1 MDETLEILAAAKKAA
16 DSANIKGILRGSSD
30 ISRCVDCLK
39 KLETCPFNAEIINTH
54 NIYKKLQNLCKHKS
68 RKICSAASRL
78 IDVWKK
84 REIEVSKRL
93 TRPGIIRIKL
103 CPAPPA
109 QPSSHNVSNSP
120 PLQPSSLKMEEST
133 KASNKGLIIRLK
145 MPLQTPV
152 QPSSKKVE
160 DAPRK
165 KVRAMLEEAF
175 SKVAS
180 ESRGKIGKNMCLRDP
195 VEVAATVE
203 SEMFAQMGS
212 CLGNQK
218 TKYRSILFNL
228 RDAKNP
234 DLRRKVLCGDIK
246 PAELI
251 KMKSE
256 EMASNQLKLEM
267 SEIRNRAALRE
278 ESLICQLAECNAV
291 Y

>member
-1 MDETLEILAAAKKAA
+1 MDETLEILAAAKKTA
-16 DSANIKGILRGSSD
+16 DSANIKGILRGKSD

-54 NIYKKLQNLCKHKS
+54 NIYKTLQNLCKHKS

-78 IDVWKK
+78 INL
-84 REIEVSKRL
+84 R
-93 TRPGIIRIKL
+93 
-103 CPAPPA
+103 PAPPA

-152 QPSSKKVE
+152 QPSSQKVE

-195 VEVAATVE
+195 VEVAAMLE
-203 SEMFAQMGS
+203 SEMFTQMGT

-218 TKYRSILFNL
+218 MKYRSILFNL

-256 EMASNQLKLEM
+256 QMASNQLKLEM

-278 ESLICQLAECNAV
+278 ESLICQLRYQERI
-291 Y
+291 

>member
-16 DSANIKGILRGSSD
+16 DSANIKGILLGSSE
-30 ISRCVDCLK
+30 IFRCVDCLK
-39 KLETCPFNAEIINTH
+39 KLETCPFNNELINTH

-93 TRPGIIRIKL
+93 MRPGIIRIKL
-103 CPAPPA
+103 RPAPTA
-109 QPSSHNVSNSP
+109 QLSSDNVSKLP
-120 PLQPSSLKMEEST
+120 PLQPSSLKMVESP

-152 QPSSKKVE
+152 QPSSQKEE
-160 DAPRK
+160 DASRK

-180 ESRGKIGKNMCLRDP
+180 ESRGKIGKNMCSRDP
-195 VEVAATVE
+195 VEVAAMVE
-203 SEMFAQMGS
+203 SEMFTQMGT
-212 CLGNQK
+212 CIGNQK
-218 TKYRSILFNL
+218 MKYRSILFNL
-228 RDAKNP
+228 KDAKNP
-234 DLRRKVLCGDIK
+234 DLRRKVLCGNIQ

-256 EMASNQLKLEM
+256 EMASDQLKLEM
-267 SEIRNRAALRE
+267 SEIRKRAALRE
-278 ESLICQLAECNAV
+278 ESLIHQLSECNAL

>member
-103 CPAPPA
+103 RPAPPA

-120 PLQPSSLKMEEST
+120 PLQSSSLKMEEST

-165 KVRAMLEEAF
+165 KVRAM
-175 SKVAS
+175 
-180 ESRGKIGKNMCLRDP
+180 
-195 VEVAATVE
+195 VE

>member
-16 DSANIKGILRGSSD
+16 DSKPVPSTLKSSTPTTSTRSCKISASTRAERSALR
-30 ISRCVDCLK
+30 L
-39 KLETCPFNAEIINTH
+39 
-54 NIYKKLQNLCKHKS
+54 
-68 RKICSAASRL
+68 SRL

-103 CPAPPA
+103 RPAPPA
-109 QPSSHNVSNSP
+109 QHSSDNVSNLP

-133 KASNKGLIIRLK
+133 KASNKGLIIRIK

-152 QPSSKKVE
+152 QPSSQKVE
-160 DAPRK
+160 DASRK

-180 ESRGKIGKNMCLRDP
+180 ESRGKIAKNMCLRDP
-195 VEVAATVE
+195 VEVAAMVE
-203 SEMFAQMGS
+203 TEMFAQMGT

-218 TKYRSILFNL
+218 MKYRSILFNL

-267 SEIRNRAALRE
+267 SEIRNRAAHRE
-278 ESLICQLAECNAV
+278 ESLIQQLSKCNAV

>member
-1 MDETLEILAAAKKAA
+1 MDETLEILAAAKKTA
-16 DSANIKGILRGSSD
+16 DSANIKGILRGKSD

-54 NIYKKLQNLCKHKS
+54 NIYKTLQNLCKHKS

-78 IDVWKK
+78 I
-84 REIEVSKRL
+84 
-93 TRPGIIRIKL
+93 
-103 CPAPPA
+103 
-109 QPSSHNVSNSP
+109 N
-120 PLQPSSLKMEEST
+120 
-133 KASNKGLIIRLK
+133 
-145 MPLQTPV
+145 
-152 QPSSKKVE
+152 KVE

-195 VEVAATVE
+195 VEVAAMLE
-203 SEMFAQMGS
+203 SEMFTQMGT

-218 TKYRSILFNL
+218 MKYRSILFNL